1 MSPLAV
7 LVGGVSIPFQIA
19 LPFVAP
25 NLRLQTGVHV
35 AHLPAV
41 PLTPMR
47 YVGDSLWSS
56 SPLDAP

>member
-7 LVGGVSIPFQIA
+7 RVAAMSIPFQIA

-25 NLRLQTGVHV
+25 NLRLQTAVHV

-41 PLTPMR
+41 PLSRMR
-47 YVGDSLWSS
+47 CVGDSLWSS